1 LIHPHQAAGS
11 ALIHLRQAPEQ
22 AAAAAVKPEPDEA
35 NFLLV
40 YLATAAVKPEAAN
53 FVLVYLSS
61 MCCL

>member
-22 AAAAAVKPEPDEA
+22 AAAAAVKPDEA

-40 YLATAAVKPEAAN
+40 YLAAAAVKPEAAN

>member
-1 LIHPHQAAGS
+1 LIHP
-11 ALIHLRQAPEQ
+11 RQAPEQ
-22 AAAAAVKPEPDEA
+22 AAAAAVKPDEA

-40 YLATAAVKPEAAN
+40 YLAAAAVKPEAAN